1 VAEATVRVC
10 ARSGCNATATAR
22 VWCESDYRRQIRMGR
37 VGYRDAGPARAH
49 VRQLRRLGWPYEPLA
64 KTAGVSAWVVHK
76 LDTGITRRLLSESE
90 AAVLSVPLV
99 PYRSRRGVDGT
110 GTYRR
115 LEALQ
120 WQGWPPAVVAARLG
134 LSPYTLR
141 SMAGRGQRVSYRVA
155 LGMARVFREMSTAA
169 LFAAVFATLYAGHML
184 ADHVL
189 GQTDRQALGKSAPG
203 WRGWGWCLAH
213 VAQYHLVLAAML
225 AVAGWV
231 SYDLGNTVFFEK
243 AETLVG
249 DVRSRCV
256 NHHRPETSLHRELGE
271 GRRRLQGA
279 RRGAQPPTKP
289 PPVRGGALARS
300 PRSPRPRP
308 LPTRRCSPTCARSS
322 PST

>member
-1 VAEATVRVC
+1 
-10 ARSGCNATATAR
+10 
-22 VWCESDYRRQIRMGR
+22 MGR

-231 SYDLGNTVFFEK
+231 LTLPLSPVGVVAGLGFSAVTHAVLDRRWPVVWILRHTGSAPF
-243 AETLVG
+243 AETEQGRYVA
-249 DVRSRCV
+249 DQ
-256 NHHRPETSLHRELGE
+256 SLHV
-271 GRRRLQGA
+271 A
-279 RRGAQPPTKP
+279 
-289 PPVRGGALARS
+289 ALWVAA
-300 PRSPRPRP
+300 
-308 LPTRRCSPTCARSS
+308 LLIAAI
-322 PST
+322 